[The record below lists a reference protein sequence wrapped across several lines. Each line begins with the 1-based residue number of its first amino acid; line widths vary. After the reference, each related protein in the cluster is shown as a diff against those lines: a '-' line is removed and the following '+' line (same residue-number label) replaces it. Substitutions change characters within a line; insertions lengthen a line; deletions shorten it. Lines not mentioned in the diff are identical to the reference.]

1 MATLLNKLP
10 NYRGEAPSQAELHEK
25 REAIHE
31 RHKHALAKVDELVRT
46 QDELGK
52 ALNGELKNLKQHEK
66 TLQELEARDSDDS
79 MWAGLVRRFSAR
91 SAILGRKS
99 VAEALLRQYEVAST
113 RLRQA
118 TAFSDE
124 LRLTALELQDQVD
137 QLHQSRVE
145 AKGNERIAAR
155 RVIQTELELGG
166 LEGEEHGYTEEEAA
180 RRIDQLTFQ
189 LRSESLNLELF
200 RASSELARDSLAPTR
215 ALRDTVMELHEG
227 MSGYVMNASGAVDSA
242 GRRIQALGMAAD
254 APLVVAELQES
265 LTELGTAMEVTA
277 AYVEQTQRLLTEV
290 LPDLSTRIRDE
301 VENRNLLLTDELHVV
316 SRERAKA
323 LADRALQA
331 DAEAE
336 VDAWLRE
343 GED

>member
-1 MATLLNKLP
+1 MATLLTKLP
-10 NYRGEAPSQAELHEK
+10 KYRGETPSQAQLHEK
-25 REAIHE
+25 REAIHK
-31 RHKHALAKVDELVRT
+31 RHKSALAKVDELVRT

-66 TLQELEARDSDDS
+66 TLQELEARDTDDS
-79 MWAGLVRRFSAR
+79 MWASLVRRFSAR
-91 SAILGRKS
+91 NAILGRKS

-145 AKGNERIAAR
+145 AKGNERIAAQ
-155 RVIQTELELGG
+155 RVIQTELELEG
-166 LEGEEHGYTEEEAA
+166 LEGTEHGYTEEEAA

-200 RASSELARDSLAPTR
+200 RASSELAAESLSPTR

-301 VENRNLLLTDELHVV
+301 VENRNLLLTDELHEV

-331 DAEAE
+331 EAEAE
-336 VDAWLRE
+336 VAAWLRE